1 MKMGGTLTETVHP
14 GNSTRP
20 FVLVMGPDVFS
31 SYDLPDHGALVIG
44 RDPNAQIWIDDPML
58 SGHHAQLTIEAEGS
72 YFVEDLA
79 SRNGTSIR
87 QQRLEPRT
95 RQRLEIGETVAVGS
109 CLVVIQAG
117 RAADRTRRAASY
129 GFLRMRLDE
138 EVARAEMGPQRRF
151 CLARLRVD
159 PQASSERIRE
169 AAAQVLRPFDTFAA
183 FAPNEFAVLFTS
195 TPDDQARSL
204 VSELTMMLQA
214 SGIAVRTA
222 VAFYPDHGRS
232 APALEAAT
240 LRLLQPTQATIDLG
254 DQVVAVAPVTK
265 RLYQQAERVA
275 ASRIAV
281 LITGETGSGK
291 DVLARFIHARSK
303 RKGLFQAVNCAAL
316 PESLLESHLFGHLK
330 GAFTGADRD
339 RTGLVEE
346 ARDGTLFLDEIAEVP
361 MAIQAKLLRLLEN
374 HEIQPLGARQPKTVD
389 VRFIAATN
397 ENLVRAVTAKRFRQD
412 LLFRLKAFDLFVP
425 PLRERREEILP
436 LAHAL
441 LARLARDEKLDA
453 PPVLAPGVEA
463 WLLEHRWPGN
473 VRELANLLHRAL
485 VLSDRK
491 VITEDELPAN
501 PDGLPE
507 GGWDAEAPGAGVLGA
522 GARGDD
528 AEPGGDQVKP
538 SSRVANPSKGEL
550 RRAIARCGGNQSRT
564 AELLGIPRKRL
575 RELLEFYDLPLP
587 RG

>member
-1 MKMGGTLTETVHP
+1 MKIGGTLTETRHP

-20 FVLVMGPDVFS
+20 FVLVLGPDVFS
-31 SYDLPDHGALVIG
+31 SYDLPEHGTLVIG

-58 SGHHAQLTIEAEGS
+58 SGHHAQLIVEREGT
-72 YFVEDLA
+72 YFIEDLA

-87 QQRLEPRT
+87 QQRLEPRA
-95 RQRLEIGETVAVGS
+95 RQRLEVGETVAVGS

-117 RAADRTRRAASY
+117 RSVDRTRRAASY

-138 EVARAEMGPQRRF
+138 EVARAEMGPPRRF

-183 FAPNEFAVLFTS
+183 FAPNELAILFTS

-214 SGIAVRTA
+214 GGIPLRTA
-222 VAFYPDHGRS
+222 LAFYPDHGRS
-232 APALEAAT
+232 SPALEAAT
-240 LRLLQPTQATIDLG
+240 LRLLRPTQSAIDLG
-254 DQVVAVAPVTK
+254 DEVVAVAPATK
-265 RLYQQAERVA
+265 QLYQQAERVA

-281 LITGETGSGK
+281 LISGETGAGK
-291 DVLARFIHARSK
+291 DVLANFIHTRSK
-303 RKGLFQAVNCAAL
+303 RKGPFQAVNCAAL
-316 PESLLESHLFGHLK
+316 PENLLESHLFGHLK
-330 GAFTGADRD
+330 GAFSGADRD
-339 RTGLVEE
+339 RAGLVEE

-361 MAIQAKLLRLLEN
+361 MAVQAKLLRLLEN
-374 HEIQPLGARQPKTVD
+374 HEVQPLGAPRAKKVD

-397 ENLVRAVTAKRFRQD
+397 ENLVHAVSAKRFRPD
-412 LLFRLKAFDLFVP
+412 LLFRLKAFDLHVP

-436 LAHAL
+436 LARAL
-441 LARLARDEKLDA
+441 LVRLARDEKLDE
-453 PPVLAPGVEA
+453 PPVLSPGVEA

-491 VITEDELPAN
+491 VITEDELPPN
-501 PDGLPE
+501 PDGPLDGVP
-507 GGWDAEAPGAGVLGA
+507 GSDAGS
-522 GARGDD
+522 DD
-528 AEPGGDQVKP
+528 EEPAGGDRVKP
-538 SSRVANPSKGEL
+538 SSRVSNPSKGEL
-550 RRAIARCGGNQSRT
+550 RRAITRCGGNQSRT

-575 RELLEFYDLPLP
+575 RDLLEFYDLPLP